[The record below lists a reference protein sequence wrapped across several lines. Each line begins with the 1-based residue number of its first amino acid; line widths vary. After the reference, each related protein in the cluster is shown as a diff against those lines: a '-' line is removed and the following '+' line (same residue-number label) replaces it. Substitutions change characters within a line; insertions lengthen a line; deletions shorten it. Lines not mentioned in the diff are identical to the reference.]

1 MSECSS
7 LSAPNATYS
16 LSTIV
21 FIICILYLMKPLNEI
36 FGLQVRRYRKK
47 KGISQEELASISEL
61 HRTYIGAIER
71 GERNVSLNNVEK
83 IASSLDVAVI
93 DLFQNQEVS

>member
-1 MSECSS
+1 
-7 LSAPNATYS
+7 
-16 LSTIV
+16 
-21 FIICILYLMKPLNEI
+21 MKPLNEI

-93 DLFQNQEVS
+93 DLLQDQEVS

>member
-1 MSECSS
+1 
-7 LSAPNATYS
+7 
-16 LSTIV
+16 
-21 FIICILYLMKPLNEI
+21 MKPLNEI

-93 DLFQNQEVS
+93 DLFQDQEVS

>member
-1 MSECSS
+1 
-7 LSAPNATYS
+7 
-16 LSTIV
+16 
-21 FIICILYLMKPLNEI
+21 MKPLNEI

-47 KGISQEELASISEL
+47 KGISQEELASLSEL

-83 IASSLDVAVI
+83 IASSLDATVI
-93 DLFQNQEVS
+93 DLLQDQEVS

>member
-1 MSECSS
+1 
-7 LSAPNATYS
+7 
-16 LSTIV
+16 
-21 FIICILYLMKPLNEI
+21 MKPLNEI